1 MAGEKQKDPVKFRPP
16 VKSRPPKLYGNVHIS
31 RPARHILIRMSK
43 KLYQSPQP
51 RASRRM
57 VQFLN
62 LHWEESLMRDET
74 ILLPIPIP
82 APRRGDLDDLIF
94 QEEGWLVSDR

>member
-1 MAGEKQKDPVKFRPP
+1 
-16 VKSRPPKLYGNVHIS
+16 
-31 RPARHILIRMSK
+31 
-43 KLYQSPQP
+43 
-51 RASRRM
+51 M